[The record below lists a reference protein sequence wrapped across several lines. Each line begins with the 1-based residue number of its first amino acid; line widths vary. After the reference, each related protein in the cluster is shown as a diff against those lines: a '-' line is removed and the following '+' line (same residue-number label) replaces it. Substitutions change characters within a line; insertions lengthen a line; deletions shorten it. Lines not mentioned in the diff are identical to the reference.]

1 MMQHKDK
8 NIRLKHVKY
17 IRNSTQTKLN
27 FSGTHKLML
36 TSHNT
41 NNNNN
46 INEKKMFSPKSKHFN
61 SSSNITGNT
70 NMNNIFR
77 NYSPS
82 QGITSLYSLNKQTN
96 IFKHNTNANN
106 NINNNNS
113 NSNNTCYQVTKTTPN
128 SPNNATSKTKAITNI
143 HKYNRNNHNHPSN
156 SNNSNLTNPTLT
168 HYIKTKKPSLM
179 ITTNPSSALRSSTSS
194 FSQGNIITSVCNTNT
209 TTNHNNQI
217 TTTKRKYTSKKP
229 RNKINNINTYFHISS
244 HKSHDFLSAQLSPSS
259 SIRKFHNDNT
269 ANMAALTTNINQ
281 LSTKE
286 NSITLNNKVKTTIK
300 TSLYTDYCTNTIK
313 DIQDIDTPEDLHFFY
328 VSVIQNGKLVE
339 FKFEGES
346 TNNNNN

>member
-1 MMQHKDK
+1 MMMQHKDK
-8 NIRLKHVKY
+8 NIRFKHVKY
-17 IRNSTQTKLN
+17 IKNSTQTKLN

-41 NNNNN
+41 HNNTNVN
-46 INEKKMFSPKSKHFN
+46 KTKMFSPKSKHFN
-61 SSSNITGNT
+61 SSSNIIKQHNQQTANT
-70 NMNNIFR
+70 NMNNVFR

-96 IFKHNTNANN
+96 VFKHNTHVT
-106 NINNNNS
+106 NNNNS

-128 SPNNATSKTKAITNI
+128 SPNNTSSKTKAITNI
-143 HKYNRNNHNHPSN
+143 HKYNRNDHHH
-156 SNNSNLTNPTLT
+156 NLTNPTLT

-194 FSQGNIITSVCNTNT
+194 FSQGNRVNSVTNST
-209 TTNHNNQI
+209 ATHNNQI
-217 TTTKRKYTSKKP
+217 TTTTTKRKYTSKKP

-244 HKSHDFLSAQLSPSS
+244 HKSQDFLSAQLSPSS
-259 SIRKFHNDNT
+259 SIRKFHNENT
-269 ANMAALTTNINQ
+269 ANTAALTTNINQ

-286 NSITLNNKVKTTIK
+286 NSITLNNKVRTTIK

-313 DIQDIDTPEDLHFFY
+313 DIHDIETPEDLHFFY
-328 VSVIQNGKLVE
+328 VSVVQNGKLVE
-339 FKFEGES
+339 VKFEVEP
-346 TNNNNN
+346 TNNNNNN

>member
-1 MMQHKDK
+1 MMMQHKDK

-27 FSGTHKLML
+27 FSGTHKPML

-96 IFKHNTNANN
+96 IFKHNTNVN
-106 NINNNNS
+106 NNNNS
-113 NSNNTCYQVTKTTPN
+113 NSNNMCYQVTKTTPN

-156 SNNSNLTNPTLT
+156 SNNNNNNNLTNPTLT

-194 FSQGNIITSVCNTNT
+194 FSQGNIITSVCNTN
-209 TTNHNNQI
+209 

-286 NSITLNNKVKTTIK
+286 NSITLNNKVRTTIK

-339 FKFEGES
+339 FKFEVES
-346 TNNNNN
+346 TNNNNNN